1 MHHKVKSKFPVL
13 EKLLDKCDNIIL
25 GGGMIF
31 TFYKAKG
38 LTELGSSLIEN
49 DYVDTA
55 KQIFEKANEK
65 NVNLLLPNDIVLGDA
80 FDANANSKIINVGEA
95 IPENWMGLD
104 IGPESITTF
113 NDCLANSETVVW
125 NGPMGVFEFEQFL
138 TIFFQFWSP
147 FPP

>member
-1 MHHKVKSKFPVL
+1 M

-80 FDANANSKIINVGEA
+80 FDANANS
-95 IPENWMGLD
+95 MM
-104 IGPESITTF
+104 TTF
-113 NDCLANSETVVW
+113 PKHFKVFAEHETQCLEPNLARANLGVDADHALTS
-125 NGPMGVFEFEQFL
+125 PPSDSPSASMGKIRQL
-138 TIFFQFWSP
+138 K
-147 FPP
+147 